1 VLDGVQMPVTAQLW
15 IVAGL
20 STELALNAQT
30 VGKIVVKFRPY
41 RAVKGRNAYLMAN
54 VVRAMQA
61 RAVSIEQERGA
72 LIDARTRLT
81 LPRAKAEELKQ
92 HELDGELI
100 PAEQIEEAWL
110 MIASNT
116 RTRILA
122 IP

>member
-30 VGKIVVKFRPY
+30 VGEIVVKFRPD

-72 LIDARTRLT
+72 LMTR
-81 LPRAKAEELKQ
+81 
-92 HELDGELI
+92 G
-100 PAEQIEEAWL
+100 PA
-110 MIASNT
+110 
-116 RTRILA
+116 
-122 IP
+122 